1 MESQK
6 NNNWPALGAAFL
18 ILCGICT
25 ACGGGGQGMTDYQ
38 RSQVQLQQQQLNQ
51 QSINRAQQAA
61 QNAMNNATQ
70 LFNAPIPE
78 YGVDPNR
85 SQTNCITGTDSMGRL
100 VTQCDSQNP

>member
-51 QSINRAQQAA
+51 QSIDSARQAA
-61 QNAMNNATQ
+61 QSAMNSATQ
-70 LFNAPIPE
+70 LYTAPTQE

-85 SQTNCITGTDSMGRL
+85 SQTNCVTGTDYMGRL
-100 VTQCDSQNP
+100 VTQCNSQ